1 MALYE
6 SSLSPAQKPTPPSDP
21 MREQSIS
28 FIFETALFIARCT
41 IAESFD
47 RASSPPLGKLT
58 TITFSMF
65 VAALKSTSAIIGRM
79 DCAKA

>member
-6 SSLSPAQKPTPPSDP
+6 SSSSPAQKPTLPSDP
-21 MREQSIS
+21 IREQSIP

-58 TITFSMF
+58 TITFLIF
-65 VAALKSTSAIIGRM
+65 VAALRSTSEIIGRM
-79 DCAKA
+79 DSAKA